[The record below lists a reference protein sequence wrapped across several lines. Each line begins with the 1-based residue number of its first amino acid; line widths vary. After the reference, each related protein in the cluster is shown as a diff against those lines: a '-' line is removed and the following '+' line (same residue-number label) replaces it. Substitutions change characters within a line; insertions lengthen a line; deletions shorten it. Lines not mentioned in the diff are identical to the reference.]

1 MGLKTDLE
9 KIMLRYAGYDANYTP
24 SQDPAENIALQAEEM
39 AGAFVD
45 FLQKQ
50 EFRIVEMSSDLDVDE
65 ITTSGP
71 LTGDVSMVTGGKID
85 SSVVSVPTAIPVQIN
100 PTTGTGAT
108 TAPVKLTVT
117 DKMGVKIPTTPNV
130 IETHALSL
138 KKGGGQEKTG
148 ELGVVGIATVKDE
161 KGENQTDNYGIVKL
175 TTIAKGSND

>member
-1 MGLKTDLE
+1 MGLKKDLE
-9 KIMLRYAGYDANYTP
+9 KIMLRYAGYDENYTP
-24 SQDPAENIALQAEEM
+24 SQDPTENISLQAQEM
-39 AGAFVD
+39 ADAFVS

-50 EFRIVEMSSDLDVDE
+50 EFRIIEMSSNLDVEE

-71 LTGDVSMVTGGKID
+71 LTGDVSMVTSAKID
-85 SSVVSVPTAIPVQIN
+85 QATVSVPTIPVQVA

-108 TAPVKLTVT
+108 TAPTKLTVT
-117 DKMGVKIPTTPNV
+117 DKLGVKIPTTPNV

-161 KGENQTDNYGIVKL
+161 KGENNTENYGIVKL
-175 TTIAKGSND
+175 TNLAQGSND